1 MIYLGE
7 VIIANQRKNSR
18 YVLSYLIALFI
29 HVIVIVIVIAIAIV
43 IIIALIESTSNVSYL
58 SSIELFVAVESI
70 TSGNAIFRIK
80 TIIIALGK

>member
-29 HVIVIVIVIAIAIV
+29 HVIVIVIVIAIV